1 VQRIKTTAGIIDTPI
16 VFDNK
21 ESQNITR
28 SDLEKAKKYETIH
41 KTNYVIIVSRNLP
54 KKECGDG
61 VIGEKEGILLLHLS
75 IVLELTRQIRKF
87 LVEISREKISQQ
99 DRLDKEAQMFA
110 FITSQEITRRLNSL
124 YEVYSKMN
132 DLHVKEQR
140 DHQNLWK
147 TKNTL
152 IEDLRQI
159 YVEITGGI
167 DSIVQGNSEHEV

>member
-1 VQRIKTTAGIIDTPI
+1 
-16 VFDNK
+16 
-21 ESQNITR
+21 
-28 SDLEKAKKYETIH
+28 
-41 KTNYVIIVSRNLP
+41 
-54 KKECGDG
+54 
-61 VIGEKEGILLLHLS
+61 
-75 IVLELTRQIRKF
+75 LELTRQIRKF

-99 DRLDKEAQMFA
+99 DWLDKEAQMFA

-167 DSIVQGNSEHEV
+167 DS